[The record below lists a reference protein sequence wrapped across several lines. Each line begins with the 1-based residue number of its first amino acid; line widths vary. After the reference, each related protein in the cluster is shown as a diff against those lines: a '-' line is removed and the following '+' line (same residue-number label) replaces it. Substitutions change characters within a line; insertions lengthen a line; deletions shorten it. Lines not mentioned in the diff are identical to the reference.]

1 LETIVERGERLV
13 IVTETSQAGV
23 PGADVRARIGVRQNA
38 LEPRLRP
45 LSQGNVVVVQDTLLR
60 GALTALTWI
69 IPSLADIEYVE
80 TLDEAMTRARVLRSE

>member
-1 LETIVERGERLV
+1 MRVIEEGGARVELREVDGVHVHAWIGQASVLTVDAYYEALETIVERGERLV

-45 LSQGNVVVVQDTLLR
+45 LS
-60 GALTALTWI
+60 
-69 IPSLADIEYVE
+69 
-80 TLDEAMTRARVLRSE
+80 